1 MPEPLPRVSVV
12 IPSHNYG
19 RYLDAA
25 IASALDQTGVSVD
38 VTVVDD
44 ASTDD
49 SLRIARGWEE
59 ADERVRVVAHA
70 RNHGHILTFN
80 EALDSAT
87 APYLVKLDPDDVLA
101 PGSLRRAADVLASYP
116 AVAFVYGPVL
126 PFEGEPPALP
136 ASPPPSLRPVTIWPG
151 ERWVWQRAR
160 RLRNVILQPEVMIR
174 TDALRQVGGH
184 RAEVPAASDLNLW
197 LRLASIGDVARLHG
211 PVQGLYR
218 RHAAS
223 MSTTIHAG
231 KLADLR
237 ARRRAFDLFLDE
249 AGHRLTFR
257 GDFEQ
262 ALQRALARDALR
274 LAFEELDDGHDV
286 RPYLLEAQDVWPG
299 IVRTVRWWSLTRQLN
314 AGGPRWWGLPGRAQR
329 DLDGRLRWRLWRRYG
344 I

>member
-1 MPEPLPRVSVV
+1 MSELPRVSVV
-12 IPSHNYG
+12 IPSHNYA
-19 RYLDAA
+19 RYLDEA
-25 IASALDQTGVSVD
+25 ITSALDQTGVDVD
-38 VTVVDD
+38 VTIVDD

-59 ADERVRVVAHA
+59 AEDRVRVIAHG
-70 RNHGHILTFN
+70 RNHGHIATFN
-80 EALDSAT
+80 EALGSAT

-101 PGSLRRAADVLASYP
+101 PGALRRAADVLEAHP
-116 AVAFVYGPVL
+116 GVAFVYGPVL
-126 PFEGEPPALP
+126 PFEGPTPTLP
-136 ASPPPSLRPVTIWPG
+136 EYAPPSLRPVMIWPG
-151 ERWVWQRAR
+151 HRWIWQRAR

-174 TDALRQVGGH
+174 TEALHQVGGH

-197 LRLASIGDVARLHG
+197 LRLASVGDVARLHG

-237 ARRRAFDLFLDE
+237 ARRLAFELFLEE
-249 AGHRLTFR
+249 AGHRLGFR

-262 ALQRALARDALR
+262 VLQRALGRDALR

-286 RPYLLEAQDVWPG
+286 RPYLREAQDVWPDV
-299 IVRTVRWWSLTRQLN
+299 VRTLKWWSLTHQLN
-314 AGGPRWWGLPGRAQR
+314 AGGPMWWGLPGRAHR